1 MWSQFPLRLCMA
13 AMAPALTDAAAHTG
27 SFKLPASPAN
37 PGSSGGLQ
45 ANPNQ
50 PTSPDLPSLANGHS
64 PAVPGGVG
72 KHYSPGSSPTTLLR
86 NHEPTVS
93 PTCFTIHTHFLEN
106 NNHKGG
112 ETLTIS
118 EGKNYQEL
126 QSNHCNGP
134 IKNKLNS
141 LISTIGSGLDL
152 NLDLLANGEKHSKKS
167 ILKTMNDSAAPLAQK
182 EVDLDLLNDNHPS
195 TPPTSKMPPLTIS
208 TTGSPSPTGPKHS
221 VATHIENINIRDNGD
236 IDEHVELDTSD
247 TSSSSLSN
255 DMDSSLSLSHSNALT
270 TDTSLEQAVDD
281 CLDPKSDN
289 ESDSDE
295 SSVDLSATTAEKCS
309 GASNIVEKEKF
320 KSVNVVDKL
329 EVGGDRKPRF
339 MKAEVKQVEKSVFK
353 VVNDNDQMS
362 EGKKEA
368 IILIHKQSKQEH
380 RAKYLME
387 KLRRLQTCHVGSRI
401 YQQIGSFVES
411 KQSCKEAANSAGS
424 SNVTCEEC
432 RRNRLQ
438 TGSRPGVL
446 PRSSS
451 SHSHT
456 CPLHTNSSS
465 DRQRHSIRPS
475 WLPAGKR
482 TKPSTHISQH
492 LREGKQAYREVKS
505 VTGRLRAGLGHVE
518 STIDSDVTDSSSGG
532 ESCDEGDDSLPQT
545 QASRSFHKMPLHRRA
560 SWKWAIDRSAI
571 ATRWTWLQAQV
582 SDLEYRIRQQSD
594 IFRQIRASKG
604 AVTLGEPPS
613 PEDYLRAQALAHRTG
628 RKLSPLETKIV
639 MLEGSHSMSPSNL
652 SSLLSNVD
660 KQSAK
665 LKQSLQNCISPT
677 STPSCS
683 EKTSPARPM
692 NGLTDSA
699 TTVATPSRCGMNGS
713 PSYPGIVGLDQVVG
727 SPIPVEEQYCAR
739 TRPVRSFRKRKL
751 IRSTGLY
758 QVCSK
763 SQKLSSV
770 HCGCFPPRTPCV
782 MCGGQFNNLE
792 QHDADQIP
800 SDERVASLEYAF
812 HSVLSFPEEIPL
824 SLQLE
829 SLLKSG
835 AWQRKHSSRY
845 LGKKKHNRLPNRSRV
860 KLHTKDGRLK
870 KFRKKEKHQKQ
881 SAVRSSGDSSRKREP
896 VVKKETRNKSAF
908 VENKVEKELG
918 SANEDDEDDAAK
930 SRKLLQRLAR
940 QKLKALRHARSD
952 KILSRSRSQPSSIPG
967 TPKNIM
973 KSSDLRQ
980 CRTDTKNRRT
990 SDLANAA
997 LEKSR
1002 ERSFSLP
1009 NIEVGDH
1016 NSAPTT
1022 PASNEARSPTH
1033 LSHSL
1038 PSASL
1043 HGILRNKKGMV
1054 ESYDIDNIV
1063 IPYSMLAST
1072 RVVKLNYKEIDTPKW
1087 RELDMEEF
1095 MSNNCHA
1102 HLENEGKS
1110 EDEEEFF
1117 EENLSDSEFLERHES
1132 CECLEKQ
1139 KFMVSFVDQGIPGRR
1154 SRRSR
1159 HSSIGSAPDP
1169 LSPDLHADQ
1178 LSTGRQSSTSS
1189 PTPSPSPITT
1199 PDQLSSSTT
1208 SSNVFNLSGSRSLR
1222 FSALDRRR
1230 SSSMSEVQ
1238 TPKHVETPTPPSTPT
1253 PMNADLTWVK
1263 REFPLNNIEMEE
1275 IASYPYP
1282 ESEPSTR
1289 PSSRASNA
1297 THPESVL
1304 SRTDSQEMNFYMSDG
1319 DNSETEPMEVDDPND
1334 PEWTVVEDRHRPKK
1348 PEGTTVS
1355 ESLVLKLAKR

>member
-37 PGSSGGLQ
+37 PGSSGGLHS
-45 ANPNQ
+45 NPNQ

-64 PAVPGGVG
+64 PAVPGIIG
-72 KHYSPGSSPTTLLR
+72 KHYSPSPTTTRLR
-86 NHEPTVS
+86 NHEETPS
-93 PTCFTIHTHFLEN
+93 PTCFTIRTHFLEN
-106 NNHKGG
+106 NNHTEG
-112 ETLTIS
+112 ETVTRIS
-118 EGKNYQEL
+118 EEKTYREL
-126 QSNHCNGP
+126 LSSNHCKAKGP

-141 LISTIGSGLDL
+141 LISTIGSGID
-152 NLDLLANGEKHSKKS
+152 LDLLVTNGERHSTKQS
-167 ILKTMNDSAAPLAQK
+167 IQKTMNDSAAPLAQK
-182 EVDLDLLNDNHPS
+182 EVLNDNHPCTS
-195 TPPTSKMPPLTIS
+195 SASKMPPLTIS
-208 TTGSPSPTGPKHS
+208 ATGSPSPTGAKHS
-221 VATHIENINIRDNGD
+221 VAAHIENINIRDNGD
-236 IDEHVELDTSD
+236 ISEHGELDTSD

-255 DMDSSLSLSHSNALT
+255 DMDSSLSLSLSNALT
-270 TDTSLEQAVDD
+270 TDTSLEQVVDD
-281 CLDPKSDN
+281 PLDAKSDD
-289 ESDSDE
+289 ESDSDD
-295 SSVDLSATTAEKCS
+295 SSVDLPAIIPAEKKSETCHR
-309 GASNIVEKEKF
+309 VEEKEKGELDPG
-320 KSVNVVDKL
+320 VDKQEDERKCSKSKQARIK
-329 EVGGDRKPRF
+329 EVG
-339 MKAEVKQVEKSVFK
+339 KSVFK
-353 VVNDNDQMS
+353 VVIDNGQTTD
-362 EGKKEA
+362 EEKKEVTN
-368 IILIHKQSKQEH
+368 LGHKQSKQEH

-387 KLRRLQTCHVGSRI
+387 KLRRLETCHVGSRI

-411 KQSCKEAANSAGS
+411 KQSSKEAANSAAS
-424 SNVTCEEC
+424 STVTCEEC

-465 DRQRHSIRPS
+465 DRQRHSVRPS

-482 TKPSTHISQH
+482 TKTSTHISQH

-560 SWKWAIDRSAI
+560 SWKWAMDRSAI
-571 ATRWTWLQAQV
+571 AARWTWLQAQV

-594 IFRQIRASKG
+594 IFRQIRATKG
-604 AVTLGEPPS
+604 AVSLGEPPS
-613 PEDYLRAQALAHRTG
+613 PEEYLRAQALAHRTG

-639 MLEGSHSMSPSNL
+639 LLEGSHSMSPSNL

-677 STPSCS
+677 STSSSTCS
-683 EKTSPARPM
+683 DKTSPARPM

-699 TTVATPSRCGMNGS
+699 TTVATPSSRCGMNSS
-713 PSYPGIVGLDQVVG
+713 PSYSGVVGLDQVAG

-739 TRPVRSFRKRKL
+739 TRPVRPFRKRKL

-758 QVCSK
+758 QVCRK
-763 SQKLSSV
+763 AQKLSTV
-770 HCGCFPPRTPCV
+770 QCGCFPPHTPCV
-782 MCGGQFNNLE
+782 MCGGRFNNVE

-824 SLQLE
+824 TLHFE

-835 AWQRKHSSRY
+835 AWQRKHSARSQ
-845 LGKKKHNRLPNRSRV
+845 GKKKHNRLPNRSKV

-870 KFRKKEKHQKQ
+870 KFRKKEKHQQKQ
-881 SAVRSSGDSSRKREP
+881 LTVRSGGDPTRKREL
-896 VVKKETRNKSAF
+896 VTKKEARDRN
-908 VENKVEKELG
+908 VYPQEERVEKEEG
-918 SANEDDEDDAAK
+918 SANEEDDDAAK
-930 SRKLLQRLAR
+930 SRKLLHRLAR
-940 QKLKALRHARSD
+940 Q
-952 KILSRSRSQPSSIPG
+952 
-967 TPKNIM
+967 T
-973 KSSDLRQ
+973 
-980 CRTDTKNRRT
+980 
-990 SDLANAA
+990 A

-1002 ERSFSLP
+1002 ERSMSLP

-1016 NSAPTT
+1016 NSAPST
-1022 PASNEARSPTH
+1022 PASIEARSPTQH

-1072 RVVKLNYKEIDTPKW
+1072 RVVKLNYKEIVTPKW
-1087 RELDMEEF
+1087 RELDMDEF
-1095 MSNNCHA
+1095 MANNH
-1102 HLENEGKS
+1102 NEHQEKEES
-1110 EDEEEFF
+1110 RTEDEESRMEDEDEEEEEYF
-1117 EENLSDSEFLERHES
+1117 EENLSDDEFLERHDP
-1132 CECLEKQ
+1132 CEYSEKK
-1139 KFMVSFVDQGIPGRR
+1139 KFMVVSHVDLGMPGRR

-1159 HSSIGSAPDP
+1159 NSSIGSATDP
-1169 LSPDLHADQ
+1169 LSPDLHIDQ

-1199 PDQLSSSTT
+1199 PDQLSSST

-1222 FSALDRRR
+1222 FSALNRRR

-1238 TPKHVETPTPPSTPT
+1238 TPNQVVEGPVPV
-1253 PMNADLTWVK
+1253 NELTWVK
-1263 REFPLNNIEMEE
+1263 RQFPLNSIEIEE
-1275 IASYPYP
+1275 ISTYPYP

-1297 THPESVL
+1297 THSESVI
-1304 SRTDSQEMNFYMSDG
+1304 SRTESQEMNLYMSDG
-1319 DNSETEPMEVDDPND
+1319 ENSETEPMEVDDPND
-1334 PEWTVVEDRHRPKK
+1334 PEWTVVEDQHRPRKL
-1348 PEGTTVS
+1348 EGSTMS
-1355 ESLVLKLAKR
+1355 ESLVMKFAKR